1 MTIPAVLRKNLTD
14 ITYTAA
20 ISGVSANFLNA
31 SLAACG
37 LDPKSLPKKGAVDIG
52 GELNH
57 EARAWKDIWSAGQGA
72 GTISDVWP
80 TSELI
85 VQLARDMDVAR
96 SELPARLSQ
105 FAGPFTEALA

>member
-37 LDPKSLPKKGAVDIG
+37 LDPKSLPEKGAVDIG

-57 EARAWKDIWSAGQGA
+57 EARAWKDIWSAGQGD
-72 GTISDVWP
+72 GIISDVLP

-105 FAGPFTEALA
+105 FVGPFTEALA